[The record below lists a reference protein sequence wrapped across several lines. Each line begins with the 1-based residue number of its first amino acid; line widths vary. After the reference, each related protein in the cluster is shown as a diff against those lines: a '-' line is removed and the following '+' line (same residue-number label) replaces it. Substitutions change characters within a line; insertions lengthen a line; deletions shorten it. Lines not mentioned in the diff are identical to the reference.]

1 MTGVEVTL
9 TGGVGERSG
18 IKPGDRIL
26 SINGHEIRDP
36 IDYRYHEEGSTLR
49 IKIEKKGGGIRNIKI
64 EKEEGEG
71 LGLDLA
77 RIDIKRCRNHC
88 IFCFMDQMPK
98 GLRRSL
104 YVKDDDYR
112 LSFLFGNY
120 ITLTN
125 LTGAE
130 KERIITQRLS
140 PLYISVHTTDPLL
153 RRYILGNMK
162 APDIMKDIRDLAEN
176 KIRMHTQIVVV
187 PGINDGK
194 HLERTISDLSSLY
207 PNVSSIAVVPVG
219 ITRCRDRLMPIPAF
233 TRRGAED
240 LLDIVHSRQG
250 QFRKDFGTNLVFGAD
265 ELYIKGK
272 WEFPPIRDYEDLPQV
287 ENGIGMVPYF
297 LNRFGRLS
305 RRLKMADNISGVG
318 IVTGIDF
325 SKYLRMLLKDIGM
338 GLRIIP
344 VSNSFFGKEVTVT
357 GLLTGSDIRRKIGG
371 LRGVRTLIIPSVAIN
386 DDGLFLDDIHIDE
399 IKSSCNIPIRVIEP
413 DPEALIEEL
422 EALC

>member
-36 IDYRYHEEGSTLR
+36 IDYRYHEEGSTLTIR
-49 IKIEKKGGGIRNIKI
+49 IEKKGGGIRNIEIK
-64 EKEEGEG
+64 KEEGEG

-88 IFCFMDQMPK
+88 IFCFMDQMPE

-104 YVKDDDYR
+104 YIKDDDYR

-125 LTGAE
+125 LTGTE

-140 PLYISVHTTDPLL
+140 PLYISIHTTDPQL

-162 APDIMKDIRDLAEN
+162 APDVMEDIRDLAEN
-176 KIRMHTQIVVV
+176 RIRMHTQIVVV

-219 ITRCRDRLMPIPAF
+219 VTRCRDRLMPIPAF
-233 TRRGAED
+233 TKRGAED
-240 LLDIVHSRQG
+240 LLDIVHSWQAK
-250 QFRKDFGTNLVFGAD
+250 FRKAFGANLVFGAD

-272 WEFPPIRDYEDLPQV
+272 CEFPPIMDYEDLPQV

-297 LNRFGRLS
+297 LNRFGRL
-305 RRLKMADNISGVG
+305 RKRLKMADKIRGVG
-318 IVTGIDF
+318 IVTGVDF
-325 SKYLRMLLKDIGM
+325 SKYLRKLLKDIGP
-338 GLRIIP
+338 GLRIISVP
-344 VSNSFFGKEVTVT
+344 NSFFGKEVTVT

-371 LRGVRTLIIPSVAIN
+371 LRGIRTLIIPSVAIN